1 MPPPV
6 IGRAP
11 GVLLLGGSEGGL
23 HERDAR
29 ALAAEGFT
37 VLALAYLGAPGLPPG
52 LIGVPLEYFSLGLDV
67 LASQPRAGQRF
78 GVTGGSRGGDA
89 ALLVGSYDERVG
101 AVVSIVGSGVMT
113 QGHRLPAGQPAEH
126 PQHADGVVDGGG

>member
-1 MPPPV
+1 MVASTRTEIRDDGLVGVLCAPAGDLP
-6 IGRAP
+6 AP

-29 ALAAEGFT
+29 ALAAAEGFT
-37 VLALAYLGAPGLPPG
+37 V
-52 LIGVPLEYFSLGLDV
+52 V
-67 LASQPRAGQRF
+67 ASQPRAGQRF
-78 GVTGGSRGGDA
+78 GVTGGSRGGEA